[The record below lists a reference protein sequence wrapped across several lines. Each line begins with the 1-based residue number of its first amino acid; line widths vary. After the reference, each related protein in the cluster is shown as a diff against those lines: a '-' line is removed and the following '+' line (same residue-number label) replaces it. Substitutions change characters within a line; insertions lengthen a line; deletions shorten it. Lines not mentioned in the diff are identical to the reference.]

1 MPGGAPAYEEVC
13 TVVNKTARR
22 SAAATV
28 ELALLLPFLA
38 FLFVIAVDWSR
49 IFYFSMVVTSS
60 ARNGALYACDPVSRP
75 TSPYANVTAAALAEA
90 TNLSP
95 APTVTSTSG
104 TDTSGPYVEVTV
116 SYQFNTV
123 TNFPGV
129 PASTNL
135 VRTVRMRSLPV
146 KPN

>member
-1 MPGGAPAYEEVC
+1 
-13 TVVNKTARR
+13 VVKKSTRR
-22 SAAATV
+22 PAAATV
-28 ELALLLPFLA
+28 ELAFLLPFLA

-49 IFYFSMVVTSS
+49 IFYYSMVVTNS
-60 ARNGALYACDPVSRP
+60 ARNGALYACDPVSQP

-90 TNLSP
+90 SNLSP

-104 TDTSGPYVEVTV
+104 SDSSGSYVAVTV

-129 PASTNL
+129 PASTTL
-135 VRTVRMRSLPV
+135 VRTVRMSSLPV